1 MVAFYL
7 LLTTSCYY
15 FLLTMHLEVVFHG
28 GVLARG
34 DVLSLGENVPA
45 LRHLVRV
52 RVRVPALRHLLRVGV
67 RVPALRHLVRVR
79 VRVRLRVGVRVRDE
93 MLPLTD
99 LLTQLNSRI
108 TDLLTN

>member
-1 MVAFYL
+1 ML
-7 LLTTSCYY
+7 
-15 FLLTMHLEVVFHG
+15 HG

-52 RVRVPALRHLLRVGV
+52 RVRVRV

-79 VRVRLRVGVRVRDE
+79 VRVSVRVPALRHLVSKQARRVGVRVGVRVRDE

-99 LLTQLNSRI
+99 SLTQLNSL
-108 TDLLTN
+108 TYYLLTADY